1 MTDPYAASNMVNQYM
16 MRLSYDEMAIR
27 DLARR
32 ALVLMDR
39 LEHGGPVDVEEALGA
54 LRRRHRYLLSRRSDI
69 ERELAQVAEVSPGT
83 EAWSRLARRLAL
95 RASGEEVL

>member
-1 MTDPYAASNMVNQYM
+1 MPASPPTWAPWP
-16 MRLSYDEMAIR
+16 RW
-27 DLARR
+27 
-32 ALVLMDR
+32 
-39 LEHGGPVDVEEALGA
+39 GGERGVAE
-54 LRRRHRYLLSRRSDI
+54 RYLLSRRSDI